1 MTCDLGLATFYKMRK
16 RDLHS
21 LPNLFTAANLI
32 SGAIAVFALITKF
45 DYIVPY
51 CICISLFCDFCDG
64 AVARKMGIQSNIGK
78 ELDSL
83 ADVISFGLVPSFML
97 MRMFNPELELQLT
110 LTGILLFILPL
121 TIGVYSAF
129 RLAKFNME
137 TRDSEYFYG
146 LNTPSNT
153 LMILGIFL
161 TFLGNSFGLKDL
173 FDHNVILLAVVAL
186 VLNYLLISNTPMFS
200 NKSITKQFRGNLPFI
215 LLGIILIITSFFFG
229 YLGISITIL
238 SYVIMS
244 LLVLRWKLVKLP
256 E

>member
-1 MTCDLGLATFYKMRK
+1 M
-16 RDLHS
+16 
-21 LPNLFTAANLI
+21 
-32 SGAIAVFALITKF
+32 SGALAVFALISKIDF
-45 DYIVPY
+45 IVPY

-97 MRMFNPELELQLT
+97 MRMFNSELELQLT
-110 LTGILLFILPL
+110 LNGIMLFILPL
-121 TIGVYSAF
+121 TIAVYSAF

-153 LMILGIFL
+153 LMILGIYMSWLNF
-161 TFLGNSFGLKDL
+161 SFNLVDI
-173 FDHNVILLAVVAL
+173 FHHNITLLICMVVII
-186 VLNYLLISNTPMFS
+186 NYLLISNTPMFS
-200 NKSITKQFRGNLPFI
+200 NKSIKKQFKGNIPFI
-215 LLGIILIITSFFFG
+215 ILGCILAISVYFFS

-238 SYVIMS
+238 SYVLMS
-244 LLVLRWKLVKLP
+244 LVVLRLKLIDIG
-256 E
+256 

>member
-1 MTCDLGLATFYKMRK
+1 MRK

-21 LPNLFTAANLI
+21 LPNIFTAMNLI

-45 DYIVPY
+45 DFIVPY
-51 CICISLFCDFCDG
+51 CICFSLFCDFCDG

-97 MRMFNPELELQLT
+97 MRMFNSELELQLT

-121 TIGVYSAF
+121 TIAVYSAF

-153 LMILGIFL
+153 IMILGVFL
-161 TFLGNSFGLKDL
+161 SWLNFDFGLVDV
-173 FDHNVILLAVVAL
+173 FHHNIYLLAPVVIII
-186 VLNYLLISNTPMFS
+186 NYLLISNTPMFS
-200 NKSITKQFRGNLPFI
+200 NKSIKKQFRGNLPFI
-215 LLGIILIITSFFFG
+215 ILGLILVISVYFFNF
-229 YLGISITIL
+229 LGISITIL
-238 SYVIMS
+238 SYVFMS
-244 LLVLRWKLVKLP
+244 LLVLRWKVLKMPV
-256 E
+256 